1 MLFEI
6 DDLFSSKIVE
16 KSELLSV
23 ATPVTITPTK
33 VIVSSVETR
42 IFSQSRFPDTNRWTK
57 SSTLEVSHTIFGRS
71 VKTKSCSKDRLFSN
85 KYHIEASQ
93 SIAVEKRSPFL
104 EVSHGIL
111 SWSAEISQD
120 RSFSSQYIAVETR
133 SLSLSS
139 SPSISRYIPGK
150 LKNLIDGDRVFKK
163 EDFSPETSLGNNVID
178 NSVIFTSGSSSST
191 QSVIQVNSKALEE
204 YSHSTRIVFS
214 GIMSSFGLLS
224 KEADTASISPTST
237 LNHLFWMVTDSYVE
251 DESKSY
257 SQSISNNE
265 YQLTTKYDIN
275 LLETL
280 EKSKVIINQSSEILT
295 YLMPSGLTT
304 RVVEV
309 LETSVN
315 SKSQMMSIQESQL
328 ATNGNVFKT
337 SVNLSSNFHCVST
350 QESQLATSVEIF
362 ETTKKYSSKVSSNHF
377 LMMNTRY
384 SELLETLVVKRSS
397 SYFQSVSTQES
408 QLATSVE
415 IFETTKKYSSKVSSN
430 HFLMMNT
437 RYSELLETPV
447 VKRSS
452 SYFQSVSTQESHLST
467 SNDTNVLETK
477 YVIAT
482 SYNISRLPPTSYS
495 DVYAGNKE
503 VSYSQ
508 SVSTREALLFT
519 NHDAGLFVTT
529 TKIISSSES
538 LQSQQS
544 QLTASNGCNVLET
557 ISSTES
563 VSLYFE
569 SQSVPLSNPTTILD
583 LNLSF
588 FITNHYLHF
597 QSRSKM
603 KDNNFIENTISTANS
618 LQTPLT
624 SIINIKPGVTEV
636 LSDFQPSLNNM
647 IDTSANIIQSSM
659 AMSYSKQLSI
669 AGEIK
674 LSKKVNKL
682 SKYSNMEPFGSDST
696 VDTDDDETKLS
707 KKMDD
712 LSIYFETT
720 IRGSFESVST
730 TVAGDKTKLSKRTN
744 VLSRYSTMVP
754 FEGTS
759 AIVDFNNEIELS
771 KKLNSFVF
779 SETTLRIPLE
789 SHLGS
794 TVFGDGVKLSKRAN
808 RNVFSSTTIRIPLY
822 LTSPSG
828 VADVENHSSG
838 GDMDE
843 HHPDHVIIEHFH
855 QDKAPQFFIIF
866 GISIVIVICLLLILA
881 FHAKCRSRV
890 LHRMAD
896 DNFFFD
902 EY

>member
-33 VIVSSVETR
+33 VIVSSVKTR

-328 ATNGNVFKT
+328 AMNGNVFKT
-337 SVNLSSNFHCVST
+337 SVNLSSNFHC
-350 QESQLATSVEIF
+350 
-362 ETTKKYSSKVSSNHF
+362 
-377 LMMNTRY
+377 
-384 SELLETLVVKRSS
+384 
-397 SYFQSVSTQES
+397 VSTQES

>member
-42 IFSQSRFPDTNRWTK
+42 IFSQSRFPDTNRWPK

-71 VKTKSCSKDRLFSN
+71 VKTKSCSKDRLVSN

-214 GIMSSFGLLS
+214 GIISSFGLLS

-337 SVNLSSNFHCVST
+337 SVNLSSNFHC
-350 QESQLATSVEIF
+350 
-362 ETTKKYSSKVSSNHF
+362 
-377 LMMNTRY
+377 
-384 SELLETLVVKRSS
+384 
-397 SYFQSVSTQES
+397 VSTQES